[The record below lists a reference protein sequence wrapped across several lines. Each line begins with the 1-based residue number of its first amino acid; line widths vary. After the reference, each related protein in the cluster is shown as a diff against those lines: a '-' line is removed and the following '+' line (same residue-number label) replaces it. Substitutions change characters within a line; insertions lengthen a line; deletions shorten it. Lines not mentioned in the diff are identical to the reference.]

1 MIILFLLFVGSLIA
15 IVYGA
20 NNFKH
25 KLIDISIIVSFISIF
40 LFLYFLWM

>member
-1 MIILFLLFVGSLIA
+1 MIISFLLFVGSLIA

-25 KLIDISIIVSFISIF
+25 KLIDISLIINLISVV